1 MKQFLNVLKFELG
14 NYFKSRSFMVTTV
27 LLALVVL
34 AAVTTSASVYEGSF
48 PMFSEVERKATK
60 KLQKAVPE
68 RTTMIRMRL
77 FWGSLIRK
85 AS

>member
-27 LLALVVL
+27 LLALVVA
-34 AAVTTSASVYEGSF
+34 AAVALPPVFMKGSF
-48 PMFSEVERKATK
+48 SMFSEVERKATK
-60 KLQKAVPE
+60 KLQKAVL
-68 RTTMIRMRL
+68 RITMIRMRI
-77 FWGSLIRK
+77 WESLIRK